1 MYEYTF
7 GRLLRGAYRAVA
19 ADVRRAVAGQPPG
32 VVVDVGA
39 GPGGLVIA
47 AAAVLPDA
55 TFCAVDV
62 DPEMIVRARGRVAR
76 EALEHRVEVLVG
88 DVCAL
93 PLADGVADL
102 VLSTFSVHHWPDART
117 GFAEVRRILRPG
129 GRALVYDLPD
139 WWGRLET
146 KAPPLLAG
154 ARGGGFEDARVDRMP
169 WPGPLPVIS
178 RLDATS
184 SAPAGTSIAADP
196 AEPA

>member
-1 MYEYTF
+1 MYEHTF
-7 GRLLRGAYRAVA
+7 GRLLGGAYRAVA
-19 ADVRRAVAGQPPG
+19 ADVLRAMATRSPG

-39 GPGGLVIA
+39 GPGGLVVA
-47 AAAVLPDA
+47 VAAVFPDA
-55 TFCAVDV
+55 MLCAVDV
-62 DPEMIVRARGRVAR
+62 DPQMVALARDRVAR
-76 EALEHRVEVLVG
+76 EALGHRVDVLVG

-93 PLADGVADL
+93 PLADGFADL
-102 VLSTFSVHHWPDART
+102 VISTFSVHHWPDARR

-154 ARGGGFEDARVDRMP
+154 ARAGGLDAPRVGRLP
-169 WPGPLPVIS
+169 WPGPLPLIA

-184 SAPAGTSIAADP
+184 PASR
-196 AEPA
+196 